1 MCTRRS
7 KVSAPLLRPSVM
19 DIPDVFWSCVC
30 VGCAS
35 LRVGICVASFDF
47 FFPSHPRLSAEG
59 GIDMSVADNVAQLM
73 HRQLT
78 KFHESSFKM
87 RYFSCHWSKNSA
99 AGGEDAAS
107 VSGVYLFVFLSVNVF
122 MEIVMCFHLHK
133 EFEGPRQSYKN
144 TGRGLGHSVYFV
156 LTVTYFVIFL
166 LSWGRKSVTDVR
178 LVSQHVTF
186 CGDVALESL
195 FFGKFEWSFN
205 EEEHLYSV
213 HLISH

>member
-1 MCTRRS
+1 
-7 KVSAPLLRPSVM
+7 
-19 DIPDVFWSCVC
+19 
-30 VGCAS
+30 
-35 LRVGICVASFDF
+35 
-47 FFPSHPRLSAEG
+47 
-59 GIDMSVADNVAQLM
+59 MSVADNVAQLM
-73 HRQLT
+73 HHQLT

-166 LSWGRKSVTDVR
+166 LS
-178 LVSQHVTF
+178 
-186 CGDVALESL
+186 
-195 FFGKFEWSFN
+195 
-205 EEEHLYSV
+205 
-213 HLISH
+213 